1 MQANEFSIG
10 AITAIVLAAVV
21 IAAITGTVFSPEN
34 SIAILGFAAVICTS
48 LLTLLKVEAVET
60 KAREERA
67 QIHTLVD
74 TNLDLQ
80 LQTSATS
87 LRRDADLTGDESAIV
102 AADSAEKA
110 LKERK
115 EKQVTVIEIKNGEAQ

>member
-1 MQANEFSIG
+1 MQANELSIG

-48 LLTLLKVEAVET
+48 LLTLLKVEVSEV
-60 KAREERA
+60 KAIEEREK
-67 QIHTLVD
+67 IHSLVD
-74 TNLDLQ
+74 KNLDLQ

-87 LRRDADLTGDESAIV
+87 LRRDANLTGDNSAIL
-102 AADSAEKA
+102 AADSAEKE
-110 LKERK
+110 LKDRRD
-115 EKQVTVIEIKNGEAQ
+115 KQNTETTV